1 MAKTSRISDFH
12 KMSIK
17 ERIKVLAEFAE
28 LTEEETALLGQSA
41 SLDLETANRM
51 IENVIGTFELPL
63 GLVPNMIIDG
73 KEILVPLAV
82 EESSV
87 VAGLAHAAN
96 MARSGGG
103 FYTST
108 TDPVMIAQ
116 IQAVNITDPFAA
128 KMKILE
134 HRDDILSLANEQ
146 DPMLVKLGGGCRD
159 IEVRVIDTAVGA
171 MVITHI
177 LVDTRDAMG
186 ANAVNTMA
194 ETLAPLIETWTGGR
208 VFLRILSNLADRRL
222 ARARCLVRKDA
233 VRPGPEV
240 LDGIVSAWAFAD
252 ADPYRAATHNKG
264 IMNGITPLVVATG
277 NDFRAV
283 EAGAHAFAAKTGR
296 YRALTSWQ
304 KDNDGNLAG
313 TIELPIAAGLIGG
326 ATALH
331 PLAKIAVKILG
342 VKTAQELAAIM
353 AAVGLCQNLAA
364 LRSLAAEGI
373 QRGHMKLHAKNIA
386 IMAGANGEE
395 IDEVARLLIQRGKV
409 RIDVAD
415 EILKDLRKKH

>member
-1 MAKTSRISDFH
+1 
-12 KMSIK
+12 MSIK